1 MSKNPTWYFYTGI
14 LSLGYSIYAF
24 ANYYTMTGAQLIDP
38 KIAKSK
44 ILNGEIKLVI
54 DIRTKL
60 EWNLGNYPNALH
72 IPISELNKNSISK
85 KYKNFGILVYC
96 NTGQRARVA
105 AERLKSYGFKKVFYI
120 AGTYKTIM

>member
-1 MSKNPTWYFYTGI
+1 MSKDPTWYLYTGI
-14 LSLGYSIYAF
+14 ISLGYSIYAI
-24 ANYYTMTGAQLIDP
+24 ANYYTLTGAQLIDP
-38 KIAKSK
+38 KDAKSK